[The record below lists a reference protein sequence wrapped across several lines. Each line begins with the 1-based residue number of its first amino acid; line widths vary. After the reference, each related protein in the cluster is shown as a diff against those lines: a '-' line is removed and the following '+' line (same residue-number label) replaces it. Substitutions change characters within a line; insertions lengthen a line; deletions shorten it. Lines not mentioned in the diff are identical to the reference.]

1 MCGAGVVR
9 TGHSAIFA
17 YAGMMPLELLGTF
30 SFLLPPEIS
39 FIVSFAGADRHLPR
53 GLVVEINGL

>member
-1 MCGAGVVR
+1 
-9 TGHSAIFA
+9 
-17 YAGMMPLELLGTF
+17 MMPLELLGTF